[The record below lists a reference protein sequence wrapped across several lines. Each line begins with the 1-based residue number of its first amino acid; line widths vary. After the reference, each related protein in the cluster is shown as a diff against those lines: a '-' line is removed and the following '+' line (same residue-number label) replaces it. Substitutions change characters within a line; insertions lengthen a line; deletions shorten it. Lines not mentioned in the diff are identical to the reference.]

1 LCLPENYELISGT
14 KCDTIY
20 LYYELI
26 KVTAVDT
33 AYGIKLILEV
43 PLKTE
48 SQHFTLFRIIALPTR
63 VLNEPF
69 ALYQLEYNIGLSYSQ
84 RYYILMTAADVQKC
98 STGSI
103 AICPAD
109 RALYDIRSITCES
122 KLYFQTAAKDGP
134 CRSLLLHYEIP
145 TLLRHGE
152 VWIYQF
158 PSQRPVTI
166 RFPRDHVW
174 VTRTI
179 TLSGAG
185 LIHNAT
191 TCSIT
196 SGEIRTLP
204 ELRGVTHAKLDTP
217 SVYVPDNFS
226 ILSRHE
232 LPVSKRHSIRG
243 QRTGPSEG
251 PSCNS
256 AEISRCKHPGS
267 HPEDYI
273 SSGNSA
279 ALAPDTHRSFLYFHD
294 PVDPLRFSP
303 VETLMLYIVLS
314 AHR

>member
-1 LCLPENYELISGT
+1 
-14 KCDTIY
+14 
-20 LYYELI
+20 
-26 KVTAVDT
+26 
-33 AYGIKLILEV
+33 
-43 PLKTE
+43 
-48 SQHFTLFRIIALPTR
+48 
-63 VLNEPF
+63 
-69 ALYQLEYNIGLSYSQ
+69 
-84 RYYILMTAADVQKC
+84 MTAADVQKC

-134 CRSLLLHYEIP
+134 CRRSLMLHYKTP

-158 PSQRPVTI
+158 PSRRQVTI
-166 RFPRDHVW
+166 RCPRDHVW

-204 ELRGVTHAKLDTP
+204 ELRGVTHANLDAP
-217 SVYVPDNFS
+217 SVYEPDNFP

-232 LPVSKRHSIRG
+232 LPRVEAALTSEVNELDQLKDRLATAQKSLDVNTLVHIQKTTFPQGTLPQWHLIIAAFSCTFTGMLILYVSLRSKLQCSTSYCL
-243 QRTGPSEG
+243 RTDKS
-251 PSCNS
+251 
-256 AEISRCKHPGS
+256 
-267 HPEDYI
+267 PEDATPRSPI
-273 SSGNSA
+273 HPAPASEHPTTA
-279 ALAPDTHRSFLYFHD
+279 AYSEQNCDSVTFATYALPCKN
-294 PVDPLRFSP
+294 
-303 VETLMLYIVLS
+303 
-314 AHR
+314 